1 MSEDALIR
9 LRNLKSLKL
18 SATEL
23 SSRVGS
29 RYTYWRDLLEGQKS
43 FGEKIAR
50 KIEAAMGLPR
60 GWMDG
65 DGEPPSAHKE
75 EAAQAGLSPVAYELG
90 LLFDMLPADD
100 KIKRTRAYSA
110 ATAEILKVLQE
121 PAAAP
126 IAAPV
131 LSVPAKTPLA

>member
-18 SATEL
+18 SAREL
-23 SSRVGS
+23 SERIGG
-29 RYTYWRDLLEGQKS
+29 RYTYWRDLLEGDKS
-43 FGEKIAR
+43 FGEKAAR
-50 KIEAAMGLPR
+50 KIEAALDLPR
-60 GWMDG
+60 GWLDG
-65 DGEPPSAHKE
+65 DGEPPSKHPE
-75 EAAQAGLSPVAYELG
+75 EAMRVGLSPVAYELG

-121 PAAAP
+121 RGAAPTPEPAASDL
-126 IAAPV
+126 V
-131 LSVPAKTPLA
+131 KTQHA